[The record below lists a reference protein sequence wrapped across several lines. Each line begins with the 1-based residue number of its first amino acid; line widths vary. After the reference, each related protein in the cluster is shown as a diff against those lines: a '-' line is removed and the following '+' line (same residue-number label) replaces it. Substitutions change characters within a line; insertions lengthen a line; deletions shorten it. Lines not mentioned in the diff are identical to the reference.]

1 MKRNFLKL
9 LRAVRARY
17 FARCQQATETE
28 TLVNEPIRLL
38 AHREVNLENANL
50 NFDHVNLYLLVNGNT
65 IQQLNTIL
73 EKDTNICHTKTN
85 DHD

>member
-1 MKRNFLKL
+1 MKQTFLKL

-17 FARCQQATETE
+17 YARCQQATETE
-28 TLVNEPIRLL
+28 TLVNQPIRLL
-38 AHREVNLENANL
+38 AHREVNLNNAKL
-50 NFDHVNLYLLVNGNT
+50 NFDHVNLYVLVNGNT

-73 EKDTNICHTKTN
+73 EEGTNICHTNTN

>member
-73 EKDTNICHTKTN
+73 EKDTNICHTKTI

>member
-73 EKDTNICHTKTN
+73 EKDTNICHTKTS

>member
-1 MKRNFLKL
+1 MKQTFLKL

-28 TLVNEPIRLL
+28 TLVNQPIRLL
-38 AHREVNLENANL
+38 AHREVNLENTKL
-50 NFDHVNLYLLVNGNT
+50 SVGQVNLYVLVNGNT

-73 EKDTNICHTKTN
+73 EGGTNICHTNTN

>member
-1 MKRNFLKL
+1 MKQTFLKL

-17 FARCQQATETE
+17 FARCQQATETG
-28 TLVNEPIRLL
+28 TLVNQPIRLL
-38 AHREVNLENANL
+38 AHREVNLENTKL
-50 NFDHVNLYLLVNGNT
+50 SVGQVNLYVLVNGNT

-73 EKDTNICHTKTN
+73 EKGTNICHTKTN

>member
-1 MKRNFLKL
+1 MKQTFLKL

-28 TLVNEPIRLL
+28 TLVNQPIRLL
-38 AHREVNLENANL
+38 AHREVNLENTKL
-50 NFDHVNLYLLVNGNT
+50 SVGQVNLYVLVNGNT

-73 EKDTNICHTKTN
+73 EEGTNICHTKTN